1 MSRAG
6 DGIVRAGY
14 RNKKGQGIERVGY
27 GNKNKVDF

>member
-14 RNKKGQGIERVGY
+14 GNKKGQGIEQVGY

>member
-14 RNKKGQGIERVGY
+14 GNKKGQGIERVGY